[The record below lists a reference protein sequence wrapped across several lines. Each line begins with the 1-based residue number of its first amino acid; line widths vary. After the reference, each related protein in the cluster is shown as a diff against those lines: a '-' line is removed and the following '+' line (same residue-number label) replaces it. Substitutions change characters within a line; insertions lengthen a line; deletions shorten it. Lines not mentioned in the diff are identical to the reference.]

1 MKRGRLFERYRV
13 DGAVGF
19 GLIDRLK
26 SQKVGVYD
34 LVFEQNA
41 TTFSID
47 SCDCKKFFA
56 ISNNMCYNI
65 TKVKYYGKVSPV
77 KFLAQKI
84 GIVLAFTLFLGL
96 AFFFDGYIT
105 KISYLGDGEKLRP
118 IIVKVLSE
126 NEVKERG
133 FLNANLKALSG
144 KILSS
149 SEEISFVSCKKRG
162 RELVIEAY
170 RKTFEAKPIET
181 KKKEILSTVQGT
193 VKGINCL
200 SGTVL
205 VEVGQKVKKGE
216 ALIGGFYLVDEE
228 KRESYA
234 LGEVEIIAEF
244 NYTYEAFS
252 SGEKYKNRAIALAKE
267 ELGQEN
273 ILEVQVKENKVKEKT
288 VYAFKVFY
296 TVIVS

>member
-1 MKRGRLFERYRV
+1 
-13 DGAVGF
+13 
-19 GLIDRLK
+19 
-26 SQKVGVYD
+26 
-34 LVFEQNA
+34 
-41 TTFSID
+41 
-47 SCDCKKFFA
+47 
-56 ISNNMCYNI
+56 MCYNI

-84 GIVLAFTLFLGL
+84 GLVLAFTLFLGL

-193 VKGINCL
+193 VKRINCL

-205 VEVGQKVKKGE
+205 VEVGQNVKKGE

-288 VYAFKVFY
+288 VYAVKVFY

>member
-26 SQKVGVYD
+26 SQKIGVYD
-34 LVFEQNA
+34 LVFGQNA
-41 TTFSID
+41 TTFSTD
-47 SCDCKKFFA
+47 SRDSKKFFA
-56 ISNNMCYNI
+56 ISSNMCYNI
-65 TKVKYYGKVSPV
+65 TRIKYYGKVSPV

-84 GIVLAFTLFLGL
+84 GLVLAFSLFFGL
-96 AFFFDGYIT
+96 AIFFDGYIT
-105 KISYLGDGEKLRP
+105 KISYLGDGEQLRP
-118 IIVKVLSE
+118 VIVKVLNE
-126 NEVKERG
+126 NEIKEKG
-133 FLNANLKALSG
+133 FLKANLKDLSG
-144 KILSS
+144 KILSCS
-149 SEEISFVSCKKRG
+149 DEISFVSCKKRG
-162 RELVIEAY
+162 RELIIEAY
-170 RKTFEAKPIET
+170 KKTFEAKPIET
-181 KKKEILSTVQGT
+181 KKKEILSTAQGT
-193 VKGINCL
+193 VKRINCL

-205 VEVGQKVKKGE
+205 VEVGQKVQKGE

-252 SGEKYKNRAIALAKE
+252 SGDKYKNRAIALAKE

-273 ILEVQVKENKVKEKT
+273 ILEIQVKEKKVKEKIVYT
-288 VYAFKVFY
+288 VKVFY
-296 TVIVS
+296 TLIVS